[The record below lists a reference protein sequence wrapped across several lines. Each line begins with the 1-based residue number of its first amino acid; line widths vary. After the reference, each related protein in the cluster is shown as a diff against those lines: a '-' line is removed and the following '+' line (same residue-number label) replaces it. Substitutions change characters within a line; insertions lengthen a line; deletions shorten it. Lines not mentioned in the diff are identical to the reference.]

1 MYTIKLCY
9 VLYSTYCE
17 IPWPR
22 SIRCTFRCDAL
33 NISVISRL
41 HRYPSLPQLLF
52 EVVDIPRN
60 QGFRKKTE
68 PNSVRNSV
76 RRAMVQILLV
86 TQVKLGWFNHWE
98 SPPTCRMVL
107 GGFAAKNHREGSK
120 WYSMV
125 DPLNGWPL
133 PKISL
138 QLTFYRF
145 YIYPSETKKKQL
157 TVPIVLG
164 LLPTARQTIHLVGV
178 CHRFIGVIS
187 LLLVTIRLV
196 RPQLISV
203 QNPLSSI
210 YFCWFID
217 SWVSL
222 FWTIIIPGK
231 PYDKFHCRN

>member
-52 EVVDIPRN
+52 EVVDILRN

-98 SPPTCRMVL
+98 SPPNCRMVL

-125 DPLNGWPL
+125 DPLNGWLLTITKNIPPTNVL
-133 PKISL
+133 SILYIS
-138 QLTFYRF
+138 QW
-145 YIYPSETKKKQL
+145 
-157 TVPIVLG
+157 
-164 LLPTARQTIHLVGV
+164 
-178 CHRFIGVIS
+178 
-187 LLLVTIRLV
+187 
-196 RPQLISV
+196 
-203 QNPLSSI
+203 N
-210 YFCWFID
+210 
-217 SWVSL
+217 
-222 FWTIIIPGK
+222 
-231 PYDKFHCRN
+231 